1 MNLIYSIVVYIG
13 DKLASIG
20 IVFLFAYLLMSLYCY
35 IFKISYTYFFVY
47 YIMPIFSLILTL
59 IDIIITFIKFPYYIT
74 IEIWN
79 IIVRI
84 FSMFYIIIELIN
96 NISSFFYNLTIAI

>member
-1 MNLIYSIVVYIG
+1 
-13 DKLASIG
+13 
-20 IVFLFAYLLMSLYCY
+20 
-35 IFKISYTYFFVY
+35 
-47 YIMPIFSLILTL
+47 MPIFSLILTL